1 MKKFGR
7 GFVLDFAALM
17 DEVRQPPE
25 EANNRTPSSA
35 TSPSF
40 ESSEGS
46 PTARIDYTRST
57 SSGSGDAGNHSARS
71 PVDPGSPTEDESPDF
86 GGETIKRMPTRMSVS
101 RTGRCKNRDRQ
112 RLTVL
117 QTDHFYAAPPPS
129 DLGKVRAPSPSESS
143 KQKQT
148 RDSTNDETID
158 FDSAINALDS
168 STQAPVVADC
178 YSF

>member
-25 EANNRTPSSA
+25 GVDNRTPSSA
-35 TSPSF
+35 TPTSL
-40 ESSEGS
+40 ESSEGT
-46 PTARIDYTRST
+46 PTACIGDMRST
-57 SSGSGDAGNHSARS
+57 SSSSGDAGNQSARS

-117 QTDHFYAAPPPS
+117 QTDHFYAVPSPS
-129 DLGKVRAPSPSESS
+129 DLDKVRAPSPPESA
-143 KQKQT
+143 KRNQT

-168 STQAPVVADC
+168 STQAPVVDEC

>member
-25 EANNRTPSSA
+25 GVDNRTPSSA
-35 TSPSF
+35 TPTSL
-40 ESSEGS
+40 ESSEGT
-46 PTARIDYTRST
+46 PTACIGDMRST
-57 SSGSGDAGNHSARS
+57 SSSSGDAGNQSGRS

-86 GGETIKRMPTRMSVS
+86 GAETIKRMPTRMSVS

-117 QTDHFYAAPPPS
+117 QTDHFYAVPSPS
-129 DLGKVRAPSPSESS
+129 DLDKVRAPSPHFFTQSVSHSFSS
-143 KQKQT
+143 LCGPRRRSAKML
-148 RDSTNDETID
+148 TI
-158 FDSAINALDS
+158 FLLVGLSI
-168 STQAPVVADC
+168 
-178 YSF
+178 